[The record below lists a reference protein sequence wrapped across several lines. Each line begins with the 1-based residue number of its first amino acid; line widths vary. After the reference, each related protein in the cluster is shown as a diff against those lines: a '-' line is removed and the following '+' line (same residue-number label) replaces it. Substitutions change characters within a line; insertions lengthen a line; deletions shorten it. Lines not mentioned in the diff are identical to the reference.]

1 MTEKPEQTG
10 APDGWVPSPLVAI
23 PITLLIIVVWFV
35 GFVLI
40 ELAFILLRGQGAEQG
55 LDLALTLFVYSLV
68 FCILFWKLLGV
79 GDVFKEIGLKLT
91 RSLPVH
97 WLGGALI
104 GGVGCG
110 LAFALV
116 AVFGGISLE
125 MSPPPVTE
133 RAEIG
138 TFSWLAGII
147 FFILYAGE
155 EEVFSR
161 GLIYPFLKRSAG
173 VAWAVIASSI
183 VFSLFHLLNN
193 EFSLLAFLD
202 IILAGAFLALM
213 RELTG
218 NLWLAWGAHF
228 GWNFSLVAAGVPVSG
243 MIARLN
249 PQNWHTA
256 MSGPDRLTGGAFG
269 PEGGLSGIVADTV
282 LVMIMILLIVERDR
296 RARVRRS

>member
-10 APDGWVPSPLVAI
+10 SPDGWVPSPLVAI
-23 PITLLIIVVWFV
+23 PITLLIIVLWFV

-40 ELAFILLRGQGAEQG
+40 ELAFMLLRGRGAEQG

-79 GDVFKEIGLKLT
+79 GDPFREIGFKLT
-91 RSLPVH
+91 RTLPVH
-97 WLGGALI
+97 WLLGAVTGGA
-104 GGVGCG
+104 GCG

-116 AVFGGISLE
+116 AVFGEISLE
-125 MSPPPVTE
+125 MSALPVVE
-133 RAEIG
+133 RAEVG

-147 FFILYAGE
+147 FFVLYAGE

-173 VAWAVIASSI
+173 VVWAVVASSVI
-183 VFSLFHLLNN
+183 FSLFHLLNN

-243 MIARLN
+243 TIARLYL
-249 PQNWHTA
+249 QNWHIA
-256 MSGPDRLTGGAFG
+256 MSGPDWLTGGAFG

-282 LVMIMILLIVERDR
+282 LVMIMILLIVARDR
-296 RARVRRS
+296 RARARRS